1 MKAIL
6 RKFSK
11 AEEKEIIRI
20 SRHYIA
26 EGMTAIQKDL
36 DCLWLMAIASSFDLE
51 PEQIEAVYRELYA
64 VRAEYMEFYESD
76 GYDGTIELAARRNL
90 HNLGIDIEELQ
101 KDMPRLVKTEFT
113 KGETQHLRE
122 ARERRNNEL
131 CNT

>member
-26 EGMTAIQKDL
+26 EGMTAIQKDT
-36 DCLWLMAIASSFDLE
+36 DCLWLMAIASTFDLE

-76 GYDGTIELAARRNL
+76 GYDGLVELAARHKLRNL
-90 HNLGIDIEELQ
+90 GVDIDRLQDEL
-101 KDMPRLVKTEFT
+101 PRLIKTEFS
-113 KGETQHLRE
+113 KGETQSLRE
-122 ARERRNNEL
+122 ARERR
-131 CNT
+131 